1 VGENPLYTMTA
12 RYLELAT
19 EVVLEP
25 TFMALIKDEQ
35 RLVTKKII
43 WKNDLIYGIVIMIKT
58 NMVIFDYLPFNLAF
72 FENIYE
78 RKRT

>member
-1 VGENPLYTMTA
+1 
-12 RYLELAT
+12 
-19 EVVLEP
+19 
-25 TFMALIKDEQ
+25 LIKDEQ
-35 RLVTKKII
+35 RLVTEKII
-43 WKNDLIYGIVIMIKT
+43 WKNDLIYGIVIMIKP